1 MSIDSVQQTLV
12 RIVWVIW
19 VFGIGLTGIP
29 YLIATRSP
37 DQLSL
42 RGGFFRLLG
51 VPLIFLGSTFLLWA
65 SRGLTAPGG
74 TPVHTHGPT
83 DLITG
88 GPYRYSRHPI
98 YVSALGIILGEAI
111 LLSHLGLVAYAGLA
125 WGYIRV
131 LIGYEEKTL
140 REEYGDAY
148 EDYCESVPRWIGL
161 AMTPSR

>member
-1 MSIDSVQQTLV
+1 MPRDSVQQTLIS
-12 RIVWVIW
+12 IVWVVW

-37 DQLSL
+37 DQLSV
-42 RGGFFRLLG
+42 RGGIFRLLG
-51 VPLIFLGSTFLLWA
+51 VPLILLGSAFLLWA
-65 SRGLTAPGG
+65 SRGLTDSGG

-83 DLITG
+83 DLVTE

-98 YVSALGIILGEAI
+98 YVSALSIILGEAI

-125 WGYIRV
+125 WGYLRV
-131 LIGYEEKTL
+131 LSGYEEKKL

-148 EDYCESVPRWIGL
+148 DDYCESVPRWIGL
-161 AMTPSR
+161 AETPPR